1 MMQKNLMRRQLPLLA
16 IVLLFILGG
25 CGYKPSTH
33 YIKNVFD
40 DSIYVD
46 VLVSHSE
53 PENAVYVKDALHE
66 MVINRFGGR
75 VVPRARA
82 QTLITASY
90 DGTRFSPV
98 SYDADGYITR
108 YRAYVRMKFD
118 IKTSK
123 GDFQRSITSTVEEN
137 IDASSTLSSSLR
149 IEAIRVGMAKAL
161 DQFLAYAAS
170 QGALH
175 EKDKKKDQLK

>member
-1 MMQKNLMRRQLPLLA
+1 MKKNFTKKYISLLA
-16 IVLLFILGG
+16 IVLMFVVGG

-33 YIKNVFD
+33 YIKKVFD
-40 DSIYVD
+40 DTVYVD
-46 VLVSHSE
+46 VVVSHTE

-66 MVINRFGGR
+66 MVINRFGGK
-75 VVPRARA
+75 VVPRAQA
-82 QTLITASY
+82 KTIITASY

-98 SYDADGYITR
+98 SYDSNGYITR
-108 YRAYVRMKFD
+108 YRAKVRMRFD

-123 GDFQRSITSTVEEN
+123 GGFRRSISSTVEEN
-137 IDASSTLSSSLR
+137 IDASSVLSSSLR

-175 EKDKKKDQLK
+175 ENDKKKGQPN